1 MQIVVTDFY
10 QLSRMDGKF
19 SKDFKAGKL
28 LRSKQKVTQKHVD
41 RINGNY
47 LDCGKLYVI
56 DEEATKKWIKEHIKW
71 RQTRQEMDRLQA
83 EGTRKLIE
91 GVRAIT
97 QPQKAI
103 PLPVMVEN
111 ELPDGEPNE
120 DWSKAE
126 LQIYCNANNIE
137 HHHKA
142 GEAKLL
148 ELINV

>member
-19 SKDFKAGKL
+19 NEDFKAGKL

-41 RINGNY
+41 RINGNS

-56 DEEATKKWIKEHIKW
+56 DEEATKIWIKEHIKW
-71 RQTRQEMDRLQA
+71 RETRQEMDMLQV
-83 EGTRKLIE
+83 EGSRKLIE
-91 GVRAIT
+91 AVKTIT
-97 QPQKAI
+97 QPKKAI
-103 PLPVMVEN
+103 PIPVMVEN
-111 ELPDGEPNE
+111 GLPDGDPNE

-126 LQIYCNANNIE
+126 LKKYCDENKIE
-137 HHHKA
+137 YHHKA
-142 GEAKLL
+142 GEVKLL